1 MRFRLQ
7 FVLLL
12 IGLFAG
18 MAEAQNPTI
27 PLGVAGT
34 IQDTS
39 GAVIVGAQVIVT
51 TQDGRTIAQGTTDSS
66 GSFRF
71 ANVSAGN
78 YTVDVTRPSFR
89 EVKQQIKV
97 GSGTRPQL
105 RIIMPVASVNQDVT
119 VAAPDSPAQV
129 STEI

>member
-1 MRFRLQ
+1 MQFRLQ

-18 MAEAQNPTI
+18 MAEAQNSPI
-27 PLGVAGT
+27 PLGLVGT
-34 IQDTS
+34 VQDPS

-51 TQDGRTIAQGTTDSS
+51 TQDGRTIAQGITDSS
-66 GSFRF
+66 GNFRF

-78 YTVDVTRPSFR
+78 YRVDVTQPSFR
-89 EVKQQIKV
+89 EVKQQIKL

-105 RIIMPVASVNQDVT
+105 RIVMPVAPVNQDVT

-129 STEI
+129 NTE